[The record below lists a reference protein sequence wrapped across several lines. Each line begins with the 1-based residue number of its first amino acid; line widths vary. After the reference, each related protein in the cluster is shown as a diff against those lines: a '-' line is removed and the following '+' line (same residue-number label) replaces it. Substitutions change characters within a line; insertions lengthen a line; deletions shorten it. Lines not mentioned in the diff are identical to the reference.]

1 MQINFNYFN
10 NRNTVLRPN
19 EITQREGFYK
29 SFYLLQITGHFI
41 WGNCYYKDIFQNN
54 WIVSQFS
61 KGDESSSKNILKTS
75 LDFNYVK
82 PCLDLIQL

>member
-41 WGNCYYKDIFQNN
+41 WGKLLLYGYFSHQISKIKIIGYFHS
-54 WIVSQFS
+54 SQ
-61 KGDESSSKNILKTS
+61 GG
-75 LDFNYVK
+75 
-82 PCLDLIQL
+82 